1 MLEDEEYFHE
11 KKERVPS
18 TWFHKLIEIITLFI
32 LIIMIIYPFV
42 MWNTLPSKIPAH
54 YNALGEI
61 DRWGTKYELFVLPI
75 VGVFLY
81 GLMSLVSLFP
91 SAWNI
96 PVTVTR
102 ENRKRVYQT
111 VKSLLVFMKLEVIV
125 LFGYLEY
132 HSTQMKNMPGSFLG
146 IVLVVLF
153 GTVFYYIARM
163 YWVAKRRDG

>member
-1 MLEDEEYFHE
+1 MMDNEEHFHE

-61 DRWGTKYELFVLPI
+61 DRWGTRSELFVLPI
-75 VGVFLY
+75 GGVFLY

-96 PVTVTR
+96 PVTVTK

-111 VKSLLVFMKLEVIV
+111 AKSLLVLMKLEVIV
-125 LFGYLEY
+125 IFGYLEY
-132 HSTQMKNMPGSFLG
+132 HSTQMKNLSGSFLG
-146 IVLVVLF
+146 IVLVVVF
-153 GTVFYYIARM
+153 GTVLYYIARM
-163 YWVAKRRDG
+163 YRVAKRRD